1 MKTTAGTGNLTLD
14 YETNTVLN
22 NEANAIYD
30 YIYGNL
36 VAQICYL
43 ILITLSL
50 LGGPLLSVPIVL
62 YERFGAD
69 AQKRTIMNRLV
80 SMSFSNLTIVHLL
93 WGILRLVRHFYGLL
107 PSIFTSTVFYFRN
120 WLFVSTILCY
130 NQMTIF
136 RFLYIVIWRRMK
148 VINDEFWITI
158 LGMSTYL
165 IAFVSCVTM
174 YLHCVRPTD
183 LGAIVELT
191 KYDGKDNKRY
201 ILSNT

>member
-1 MKTTAGTGNLTLD
+1 METTGGTGNLTLD

-107 PSIFTSTVFYFRN
+107 PSILTSTVFYFRN

-136 RFLYIVIWRRMK
+136 RFLYIVIPKRMN
-148 VINDEFWITI
+148 VINGEFWITA
-158 LGMSTYL
+158 LGMSL
-165 IAFVSCVTM
+165 IDPVSKTCLIFIIYVVF
-174 YLHCVRPTD
+174 L
-183 LGAIVELT
+183 
-191 KYDGKDNKRY
+191 
-201 ILSNT
+201 